1 MSLTDSKRS
10 KNYLNKYS
18 KNIKSGYMVASSS
31 KPFSISNYNKWKKA
45 YESGGNMRKALKGT
59 NITIKDLNLFLK
71 LYKKKN

>member
-10 KNYLNKYS
+10 KNYTNKANES
-18 KNIKSGYMVASSS
+18 IKVASGS

>member
-31 KPFSISNYNKWKKA
+31 KPFSISNYNAWKKR
-45 YESGGNMRKALKGT
+45 YESGANMNDLPKEITVGDLK
-59 NITIKDLNLFLK
+59 KFMK
-71 LYKKKN
+71 LYKKKNK

>member
-1 MSLTDSKRS
+1 MSLTDSKRP
-10 KNYLNKYS
+10 KKYINKANE
-18 KNIKSGYMVASSS
+18 NIKVASSS

>member
-1 MSLTDSKRS
+1 MSLTDSKRP
-10 KNYLNKYS
+10 KKYINKANE
-18 KNIKSGYMVASSS
+18 NIKVASSS

-45 YESGGNMRKALKGT
+45 YESGGNMRKALKVT